1 MNKTIKYV
9 ISPLV
14 GLYLA
19 TNVAV
24 AKPNAINNGKDSLN
38 TFGDDSFGQ
47 VLNIEDLMFGQELS
61 GTLTYDV
68 QTSKLHP
75 CFEIGECNDKEDYKQ
90 NENQFKKQ
98 INLITSKGLSNG
110 RISGFGDEFRTYM
123 FDMAEN
129 NVVSY
134 TDFKNP
140 QAIDK
145 IYFGTRD
152 TLKTLGA
159 NALILMKLAQQRKV
173 ESALDSKHIS
183 SNIETYVVP
192 KEITNNVQKELRNI
206 IKTGLD
212 YK

>member
-47 VLNIEDLMFGQELS
+47 VLNIDDLMFGQELS
-61 GTLTYDV
+61 GNLTYDV
-68 QTSKLHP
+68 HTSKLHP
-75 CFEIGECNDKEDYKQ
+75 CFELGECNDKEDYKQ
-90 NENQFKKQ
+90 NENAFKNQ
-98 INLITSKGLSNG
+98 IKLITSKGLSDG
-110 RISGFGDEFRTYM
+110 RISGVGEGYKIYM
-123 FDMAEN
+123 FNLDEN

-140 QAIDK
+140 QAVDK

-152 TLKTLGA
+152 GNEALGA

-183 SNIETYVVP
+183 SNIETYVLP
-192 KEITNNVQKELRNI
+192 EEITNNVQKELRNI